1 MAEKT
6 EGIPNFPDSSVARTL
21 EIVGDPWAF
30 LVLRACFFRL
40 RRFDEI
46 QRSLGIARNV
56 LSSRLEHLV
65 ENRVLVKELY
75 QERPKRYEYRLT
87 DRGLDLYPG
96 LMAMNRWGDEWCA
109 GDDGQP
115 LILTHKPCGAPLLV
129 DMVCS
134 ECSEEINARVVKY
147 REGPGAGRSVRPR
160 KRRRRSSN
168 PDSYEAMRACS
179 VARALKVIGD
189 PWTIGVIRE
198 AFFGVHRFD
207 EMQADM
213 GIARNILTDRL
224 RSLVAHNI
232 LERRLYNNRPPRYE
246 YRLTDKGLALYPSL
260 TELMRWGDKWLD
272 GGKGPPVV
280 LEHRIC
286 RSDFVPVP
294 VCRTCRKPLDPRDV
308 TYADGPGAHHSAMAP
323 AAAE

>member
-1 MAEKT
+1 MTAENA
-6 EGIPNFPDSSVARTL
+6 GAPSLPNSSVARTL

-56 LSSRLEHLV
+56 LSSRLEQLV
-65 ENRVLVKELY
+65 ENKVLEKKLY

-87 DRGLDLYPG
+87 ERGLDLYPG
-96 LMAMNRWGDEWCA
+96 LMAMIRWGDDWCA
-109 GDDGQP
+109 GEDGQP
-115 LILTHKPCGAPLLV
+115 LILMHKTCGNPLRV
-129 DMVCS
+129 DLVCS
-134 ECSEEINARVVKY
+134 ECNEEINAKVVRY
-147 REGPGAGRSVRPR
+147 REGPGAGSSPRPR
-160 KRRRRSSN
+160 RRRRRSTN

-179 VARALKVIGD
+179 VARTLKVIGD

-207 EMQADM
+207 EMRANM

-224 RSLVAHNI
+224 RSLVANDI
-232 LERRLYNNRPPRYE
+232 LERRLYHNRPPRYE
-246 YRLTDKGLALYPSL
+246 YRLTEKGLALYPSL
-260 TELMRWGDKWLD
+260 IALMRWGDKWLD
-272 GGKGPPVV
+272 DGKGPPVI
-280 LEHRIC
+280 LEHRVC
-286 RSDFVPVP
+286 QTAFVPVP
-294 VCRTCRKPLDPRDV
+294 VCAACQDPVDPRDV
-308 TYADGPGAHHSAMAP
+308 TYEDGPGADHSASV